1 MLEVGGYPYYLK
13 KRISGEKGHLSNNQ
27 ALELFTMHRPA
38 YMSHLFLSHLSKNN
52 NCPKLVGELFNSHA
66 GEVKI
71 VVASR
76 EEETAVFK
84 IEAMHEQNKK
94 PLYNLGLQMQLFA

>member
-1 MLEVGGYPYYLK
+1 
-13 KRISGEKGHLSNNQ
+13 
-27 ALELFTMHRPA
+27 
-38 YMSHLFLSHLSKNN
+38 
-52 NCPKLVGELFNSHA
+52 VGELFNSHA

-94 PLYNLGLQMQLFA
+94 PLHNLGLQMQLFA